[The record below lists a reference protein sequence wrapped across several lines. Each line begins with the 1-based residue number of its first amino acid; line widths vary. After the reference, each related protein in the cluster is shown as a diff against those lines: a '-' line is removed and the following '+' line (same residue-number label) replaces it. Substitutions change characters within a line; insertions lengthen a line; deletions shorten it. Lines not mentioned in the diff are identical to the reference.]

1 MRPSYDAIVVGAGP
15 AGSVA
20 ARRLA
25 ERGFRVLLIEK
36 RQEIGVPVRCAEA
49 VGADSTRPYIEIDD
63 RWVKARVSTY
73 SIQSASGACVKIPPT
88 EPTLVVDRKV
98 FDWELARLASQAG
111 AEVRTR
117 TEATGLLIEQE
128 SVVGIRVN
136 SLGRSSEVQ
145 ARLVIAADGI
155 ESQVARWAGL
165 KTTPPMA
172 DYYVG
177 FQYLLGNLRGRF
189 DPTNCEYHLDQQAF
203 PGGYGWV
210 FPKGDDTANV
220 GLVIAANRA
229 GDVSA
234 QRLLDRFVE
243 RKYPEAHI
251 LGAVAGGVSA
261 TGALKKMVTSGLV
274 AVGDAAHQAD
284 PLTAGGINLGMIGAD
299 LASQVA
305 ADALARGD
313 VSARVLSEYET
324 RWQNRFGAQHR
335 ALYRIRKLLTQM
347 EEKQLAHLINVAS
360 GLPLQTMGL
369 RELIFTLFKTEPRL
383 LAEVGTLVTTG
394 LILK

>member
-1 MRPSYDAIVVGAGP
+1 MKQSYDAVVVGAGP

-25 ERGFRVLLIEK
+25 QRGFRVLLIEK

-63 RWVKARVSTY
+63 RWVKAHVSTY
-73 SIQSASGACVKIPPT
+73 SIHSASGAWVKIPPT

-117 TEATGLLIEQE
+117 TEATGLLIEQG

-136 SLGRSSEVQ
+136 SLGKPSEVQ
-145 ARLVIAADGI
+145 TRLVIAADGI

-165 KTTPPMA
+165 KTMPPMA

-177 FQYLLGNLRGRF
+177 FQYLLGNLKGRF
-189 DPTNCEYHLDQQAF
+189 DPTNCQYHLDQQAF

-229 GDVSA
+229 ADVSA

-261 TGALKKMVTSGLV
+261 TGALKKMVTNGLM

-347 EEKQLAHLINVAS
+347 KEKQLAHLINVAS
-360 GLPLQTMGL
+360 GLPLQTMEL